1 MKKLTIAAFVVTQM
15 LGVAQPAAAADLVE
29 RDTPRM
35 GAFAG
40 ARLRIPLGGARSQR
54 HARAGLT
61 LAPTMRMLESDGASR
76 LSFGEGLELGLAP
89 NRPLELSFAGQRM
102 DRIGDRRAGASTL
115 GWIAIGVGTIVVA
128 AAVGTA
134 VLVHEINENDE

>member
-1 MKKLTIAAFVVTQM
+1 VKKLTIAALVAAQM
-15 LGVAQPAAAADLVE
+15 ASVAQPASATDLVE

-40 ARLRIPLGGARSQR
+40 ARLRIPLDGARSQR
-54 HARAGLT
+54 RPRAALT
-61 LAPTMRMLESDGASR
+61 LAPTMRMLGSDGTSR
-76 LSFGEGLELGLAP
+76 LTFGEGIELGIAP

-102 DRIGDRRAGASTL
+102 DRIGDRRAGVSTV
-115 GWIAIGVGTIVVA
+115 GWIAIGVGTIVLA

-134 VLVHEINENDE
+134 ILVHEINENSE